1 MPEFLHFLWISALGL
16 GLFAMAEWLYHVKKI
31 HVEITRK
38 IVHMGS
44 GLLVLL
50 FPIFFSIQ
58 WYVLLICGSFQL
70 ILVLSMNYGYLKSIN
85 AVKRKTYG
93 SIVYPMVVYL
103 VYLAWYYSGSRQH
116 GAIQSYVYFYLPIL
130 IMAFCDPIAALAGRH
145 YPLLKF
151 KSLNKSLGGTLAF
164 WALAF
169 LLSCAFLLYSQLF
182 SSKDI
187 TWVAI
192 FIATVAS
199 LTELFSRKGL
209 DNLFIPIVVLISM
222 YLIEHFF

>member
-1 MPEFLHFLWISALGL
+1 MPEFVHFLWISALGIS
-16 GLFAMAEWLYHVKKI
+16 LFALAEWMYHVKKI

-50 FPIFFSIQ
+50 FPIYFQNQ
-58 WYVLLICGSFQL
+58 WYVLLICGLFQL
-70 ILVLSMNYGYLKSIN
+70 ILVLSNTYGYLKSIN

-93 SIVYPMVVYL
+93 SLIFHMVVYL
-103 VYLAWYYSGSRQH
+103 VYLAWYYSGSRLH
-116 GAIQSYVYFYLPIL
+116 ETVHSYVYFYLPIL
-130 IMAFCDPIAALAGRH
+130 IMAFCNPLATLVGRFYPI
-145 YPLLKF
+145 LKF
-151 KSLNKSLGGTLAF
+151 KTLNKSIGGVLAF

-169 LLSCAFLLYSQLF
+169 LLSCFTLLYSHLF
-182 SSKDI
+182 NAKDI

-199 LTELFSRKGL
+199 VTELYSKKGL
-209 DNLFIPIVVLISM
+209 GNLFIPIAVLIVM
-222 YLIEHFF
+222 YLTEFF